1 MEIKYQEEMKSER
14 NWRHRPRA
22 VGINFF
28 KLGHREGTR
37 QARGGSRSDCGEL
50 VGNCIS
56 PSAADLPAPA
66 AADVVGGTQ
75 QLRLESVQPPLQNAE
90 ATIGMGTLFVSAPV
104 LWRSNLI
111 AAGRL

>member
-14 NWRHRPRA
+14 NWRHQPRA
-22 VGINFF
+22 VGFNFF

-50 VGNCIS
+50 VENCIS
-56 PSAADLPAPA
+56 PSAADLPALT

-75 QLRLESVQPPLQNAE
+75 QLRRKAVQPPLENVE
-90 ATIGMGTLFVSAPV
+90 ATIEM
-104 LWRSNLI
+104 
-111 AAGRL
+111 